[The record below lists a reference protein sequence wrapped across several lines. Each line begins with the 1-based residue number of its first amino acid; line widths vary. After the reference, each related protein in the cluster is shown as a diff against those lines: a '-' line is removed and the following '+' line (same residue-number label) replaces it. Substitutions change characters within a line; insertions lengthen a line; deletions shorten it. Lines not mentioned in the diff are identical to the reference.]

1 MRISNIS
8 SVEDFELER
17 MREDLR
23 DRRWRRRLAIL
34 HAARWPLLNVAVSL
48 GISHV
53 LVVLGWLGWL

>member
-8 SVEDFELER
+8 STEDFELER

-34 HAARWPLLNVAVSL
+34 RAATWPLLNVAVSL

-53 LVVLGWLGWL
+53 LVMLGWL